1 MKNLERLT
9 GRAAGFAAVLLLCT
23 GYSLTAYAA
32 VDISPVLVEMS
43 EQQNKQVVRVGNSGE
58 TAKSFQV
65 DVVAWSQSDE
75 EREIYTPTDELLAVP
90 PLFTLQPGEQQVVRI
105 GLMRS
110 ADADTELSYRIFFT
124 ELAPPQ
130 LEEKTASG
138 ISVRLRFGIPVF
150 VAPLVPVVPGIE
162 FVALR
167 TIDKHTFMELKNTGN
182 VRVKVNEVRY
192 QAPTS
197 LKKEVSQ
204 AVFYLHPGKTGF
216 LPLENSGQ
224 NVGGTVE
231 LVTDT
236 AGIIEYALSGPQ

>member
-9 GRAAGFAAVLLLCT
+9 GKAVRLAAFLFLFT
-23 GYSLTAYAA
+23 GYPLTALAGIE
-32 VDISPVLVEMS
+32 ISPVLLEMS
-43 EQQNKQVVRVGNSGE
+43 EQQDKQVVRVGNSSE

-65 DVVAWSQSDE
+65 DVVAWSQSGD
-75 EREIYTPTDELLAVP
+75 EREIYTPTSELLAVP

-105 GLMRS
+105 GLMREP
-110 ADADTELSYRIFFT
+110 DADQELSYRVFFT
-124 ELAPPQ
+124 ELEPPQ
-130 LEEKTASG
+130 MEEKTTSG
-138 ISVRLRFGIPVF
+138 ISIRLRFGVPVF
-150 VAPLVPVVPGIE
+150 VAPLAPASAAIE

-167 TIDKHTFMELKNTGN
+167 TIDNNTFMELRNTGN

-197 LKKEVSQ
+197 LDKEVSQ
-204 AVFYLHPGKTGF
+204 AVLYLHSGKTGF
-216 LPLENSGQ
+216 LPLEVAGQ

-236 AGIIEYALSGPQ
+236 AGIVEYALSGPQ

>member
-1 MKNLERLT
+1 MTAL
-9 GRAAGFAAVLLLCT
+9 AGIE
-23 GYSLTAYAA
+23 
-32 VDISPVLVEMS
+32 ISPVLLEMS
-43 EQQNKQVVRVGNSGE
+43 EQQNKQVVRVGNSSE

-105 GLMRS
+105 GLMREP
-110 ADADTELSYRIFFT
+110 DADQELSYRVFFT
-124 ELAPPQ
+124 ELEPPQ
-130 LEEKTASG
+130 LEKKTTSG
-138 ISVRLRFGIPVF
+138 ISIRLRFGVPVF
-150 VAPLVPVVPGIE
+150 VAPLAPASASIE

-167 TIDKHTFMELKNTGN
+167 TIDNNTFMELRNTGN

-197 LKKEVSQ
+197 LDKEVSQ
-204 AVFYLHPGKTGF
+204 AVLYLHSGKTGF
-216 LPLENSGQ
+216 LPLEVAGQ

-236 AGIIEYALSGPQ
+236 AGIVEYALSGPQ